1 MKTKLTLT
9 IIGIIQLLQ
18 SVLYAGFA
26 ESSIDMMFNIGAEAR
41 QLAIMFQYALT
52 PAFLMIGLMLLFS
65 RNLAVEDAKKLLLA
79 IIIAY
84 IPLFGAFYYMAS
96 SPITHMGLADFA
108 IDFVMFGLVFSLI
121 LNRKDKLIYSY
132 SNYKT

>member
-84 IPLFGAFYYMAS
+84 IPLFGAFYFMAS
-96 SPITHMGLADFA
+96 SPLTNMGLPDFA
-108 IDFVMFGLVFSLI
+108 IDFAMFGLAIFTYL
-121 LNRKDKLIYSY
+121 KPKA
-132 SNYKT
+132 

>member
-1 MKTKLTLT
+1 MKTKLTLS

-26 ESSIDMMFNIGAEAR
+26 EYSIDMMFNIGAEAR

-52 PAFLMIGLMLLFS
+52 PSFLMIGLMLLFS
-65 RNLAVEDAKKLLLA
+65 RNLAVEDAKKLLLGV
-79 IIIAY
+79 IIAY

-96 SPITHMGLADFA
+96 SPLTNMGLADFA
-108 IDFVMFGLVFSLI
+108 IDLVMFGLAVF
-121 LNRKDKLIYSY
+121 
-132 SNYKT
+132 T

>member
-26 ESSIDMMFNIGAEAR
+26 ESSIDMMFNIGAEAK

-65 RNLAVEDAKKLLLA
+65 RNLALEDAKKLLLA
-79 IIIAY
+79 IIISY

-96 SPITHMGLADFA
+96 SPLTNMGLADFA
-108 IDFVMFGLVFSLI
+108 IDFVMFGLAIFTYLKPKV
-121 LNRKDKLIYSY
+121 
-132 SNYKT
+132 

>member
-9 IIGIIQLLQ
+9 IIGVIQLLQ
-18 SVLYAGFA
+18 SILYAAFA
-26 ESSIDMMFNIGAEAR
+26 QPSIDMMFNVGEEAG
-41 QLAIMFQYALT
+41 QLAVMFQYALT

-79 IIIAY
+79 VIIAY

-96 SPITHMGLADFA
+96 SPLTNMGLPDFA
-108 IDFVMFGLVFSLI
+108 IDFVMFGLAVYTFL
-121 LNRKDKLIYSY
+121 KPKE
-132 SNYKT
+132 

>member
-1 MKTKLTLT
+1 MKTKLTFT

-18 SVLYAGFA
+18 SFLYAGFA

-96 SPITHMGLADFA
+96 SPLTNMGLPDFA
-108 IDFVMFGLVFSLI
+108 VDFVMFGLAVFTYL
-121 LNRKDKLIYSY
+121 KPKG
-132 SNYKT
+132 

>member
-9 IIGIIQLLQ
+9 IIGVIQVLQ
-18 SVLYAGFA
+18 SILYAAFA
-26 ESSIDMMFNIGAEAR
+26 QPSVDMMFNVGAEAG
-41 QLAIMFQYALT
+41 QLAVMFQYALT

-84 IPLFGAFYYMAS
+84 IPLFCAFYYMAS
-96 SPITHMGLADFA
+96 SPLTNMGLADFA
-108 IDFVMFGLVFSLI
+108 IDFVMFGLAVFTYL
-121 LNRKDKLIYSY
+121 KPKG
-132 SNYKT
+132 

>member
-79 IIIAY
+79 VIIAY

-96 SPITHMGLADFA
+96 SPLTNVGVADFA
-108 IDFVMFGLVFSLI
+108 IDFVMFGLAIFTYL
-121 LNRKDKLIYSY
+121 KPKG
-132 SNYKT
+132 

>member
-26 ESSIDMMFNIGAEAR
+26 ESSIDMMFNIGAEAK

-65 RNLAVEDAKKLLLA
+65 RNLAVEDAKKLLA

-96 SPITHMGLADFA
+96 SPLTNMGLADFA
-108 IDFVMFGLVFSLI
+108 IDFVMFGLAIFTYL
-121 LNRKDKLIYSY
+121 KPKG
-132 SNYKT
+132 

>member
-65 RNLAVEDAKKLLLA
+65 RNLAVEYAKKLLLA

-96 SPITHMGLADFA
+96 SPLTNMGLADFA
-108 IDFVMFGLVFSLI
+108 IDFAMFGLAIFTYL
-121 LNRKDKLIYSY
+121 KPKG
-132 SNYKT
+132 

>member
-79 IIIAY
+79 IIISY
-84 IPLFGAFYYMAS
+84 IPLFCAFYYMSS
-96 SPITHMGLADFA
+96 SPLTNMGLADFA
-108 IDFVMFGLVFSLI
+108 IDFVMFGLAIFTYL
-121 LNRKDKLIYSY
+121 KPKG
-132 SNYKT
+132 